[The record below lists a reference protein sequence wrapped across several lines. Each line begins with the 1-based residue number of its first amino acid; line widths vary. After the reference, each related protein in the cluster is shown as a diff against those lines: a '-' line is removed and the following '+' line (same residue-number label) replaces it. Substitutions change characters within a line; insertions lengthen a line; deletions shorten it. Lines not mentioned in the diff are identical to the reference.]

1 MHNPPFFTD
10 DTIVFGLLMLLIG
23 FVFYT
28 SSKEEGFWKK
38 FYGIVPALLMC
49 YLLPSIFSS
58 LHIIAPDW
66 TELNDKGEEITKNIM
81 IEWEK
86 KLPDFDAKKW
96 GLKKYLKGLEEVN
109 EGAVGYWIDTVEGDE
124 WLAGNLSYHL
134 GEYQGIKNYGDDAV
148 RARWIYG
155 ENLTLCGRYISV
167 KNVLKNKC
175 IKLK

>member
-1 MHNPPFFTD
+1 MGVKIRTMWMTPFYLF
-10 DTIVFGLLMLLIG
+10 FGVLLIYIFQSQINLKKLKG
-23 FVFYT
+23 FVSLFLIL
-28 SSKEEGFWKK
+28 F
-38 FYGIVPALLMC
+38 
-49 YLLPSIFSS
+49 IFSPFTYAYVS
-58 LHIIAPDW
+58 I
-66 TELNDKGEEITKNIM
+66 TQTDKRTDFQGEEITKNIM
-81 IEWEK
+81 LEWEK